1 MPQKFDTSFARVDCS
16 RRERHGQ
23 IWTDTDYANL
33 VHMFN
38 TGATL
43 KQMAE
48 ALMRPA
54 DGVINKLAAKRLIE
68 FDPGTLNYYVTRHAT
83 RGAESQPQPINSTQ
97 EPAMTA
103 PTIETKTFIQG
114 EDAANL
120 SDAQIFAKISSL
132 EGQITKLDAIKTKPK
147 KLVKVIEDLQADIA
161 KLVEFVDAR

>member
-1 MPQKFDTSFARVDCS
+1 
-16 RRERHGQ
+16 
-23 IWTDTDYANL
+23 
-33 VHMFN
+33 MFN
-38 TGATL
+38 IGATL

-54 DGVINKLAAKRLIE
+54 DGVINKLAAKRLIA

-83 RGAESQPQPINSTQ
+83 RGAESQPQPQPTNSTQ

-120 SDAQIFAKISSL
+120 TDAQIFAKISSL